1 MFFVSAESKGLA
13 DANLVS
19 ADAKGLSEERRLEVR
34 CWKLDRE
41 THISPWFVSKGLTG
55 SVEMSG
61 MRSTHILAFSLT
73 FPDCGLSGGLKAS
86 YLAGAL
92 REMRSGQ

>member
-19 ADAKGLSEERRLEVR
+19 ADAKGVSEERRLKVISCE
-34 CWKLDRE
+34 WDGE

-55 SVEMSG
+55 
-61 MRSTHILAFSLT
+61 IALSL
-73 FPDCGLSGGLKAS
+73 
-86 YLAGAL
+86 
-92 REMRSGQ
+92 